1 MKAKIEV
8 YSIFTELHGHHKS
21 YTFSCR
27 FYVPHPIPPQVCRAL
42 LELAAPSP
50 FYTRKSIVKHIKMGV
65 AARVRSPD
73 LHAGETLVQNRAKT
87 ISKIFE
93 FLYFVPNLRC
103 VDACDCHTCS
113 NATKQFLN
121 GFPHMFGA
129 AAILIGEPVS
139 GAPQH
144 QPTGSPGKAGVA
156 GAQPPLSFP
165 LYPLTQHHPR
175 VGTGDPHTL
184 TPSQA

>member
-1 MKAKIEV
+1 MAAAPNHLETKKTRNIDKNCLKRTLKTITISHFKTEIKAKIEV

-42 LELAAPSP
+42 LELAAPPP
-50 FYTRKSIVKHIKMGV
+50 FYTRKFIVKHIKMGV

-121 GFPHMFGA
+121 EFPHMFGA
-129 AAILIGEPVS
+129 AALLIGEPVIRDFS
-139 GAPQH
+139 TRPAP
-144 QPTGSPGKAGVA
+144 
-156 GAQPPLSFP
+156 
-165 LYPLTQHHPR
+165 
-175 VGTGDPHTL
+175 
-184 TPSQA
+184 